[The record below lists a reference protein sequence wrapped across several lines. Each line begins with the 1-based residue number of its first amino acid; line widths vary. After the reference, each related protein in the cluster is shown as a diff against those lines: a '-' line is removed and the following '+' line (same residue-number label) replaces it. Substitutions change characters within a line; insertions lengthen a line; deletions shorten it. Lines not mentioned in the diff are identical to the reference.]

1 MIPDLRV
8 SLLTHPL
15 YIHIYMY
22 MYIYISSVYP
32 QYLPI
37 MYPYPLLYQSSME
50 PRDRLLVA
58 DQRALTSLLG
68 LEPIAMRWAR
78 RTRWDGFSTPCG
90 KTMEKPWKNYGTTM
104 EQPWN
109 NHGTTM
115 EKLQFNGIYHDTSP
129 AIQQLQGQQMIGIS
143 PAATVSRKTG
153 MGSQVKVVWMRK
165 TRVLNSFKPWMEWW
179 NGDLDFRPNWSRQK
193 LQIWWVCKGLK
204 RLSFSKC
211 QTPKFD
217 QPQVSEKWIEF
228 CSATHVR
235 ELGGTFEQTSRKRLE
250 VFRSHAEMSGMS
262 QHFAWTF
269 FHLHNFLYLLEQHG
283 SDHYKWHENWN
294 FDICWSRILR
304 PSPYPER
311 WWS

>member
-109 NHGTTM
+109 NHG
-115 EKLQFNGIYHDTSP
+115 KA
-129 AIQQLQGQQMIGIS
+129 AIQWNLS
-143 PAATVSRKTG
+143 WHFTSNPATSRATNDRDFTSG
-153 MGSQVKVVWMRK
+153 
-165 TRVLNSFKPWMEWW
+165 NSFSQ
-179 NGDLDFRPNWSRQK
+179 NGD
-193 LQIWWVCKGLK
+193 GLSSQG
-204 RLSFSKC
+204 RLN
-211 QTPKFD
+211 
-217 QPQVSEKWIEF
+217 E
-228 CSATHVR
+228 
-235 ELGGTFEQTSRKRLE
+235 
-250 VFRSHAEMSGMS
+250 
-262 QHFAWTF
+262 
-269 FHLHNFLYLLEQHG
+269 
-283 SDHYKWHENWN
+283 ENEG
-294 FDICWSRILR
+294 FKQF
-304 PSPYPER
+304 
-311 WWS
+311 

>member
-1 MIPDLRV
+1 
-8 SLLTHPL
+8 
-15 YIHIYMY
+15 
-22 MYIYISSVYP
+22 MYIYIYH
-32 QYLPI
+32 QYIPSISPSCTYILFCI
-37 MYPYPLLYQSSME
+37 NH
-50 PRDRLLVA
+50 
-58 DQRALTSLLG
+58 
-68 LEPIAMRWAR
+68 RWNPGTGYWW
-78 RTRWDGFSTPCG
+78 RTRELWHRCWASNQSRCVGRGEPDGMGFQPPV
-90 KTMEKPWKNYGTTM
+90 EKPWKNHGKTM